1 MYKKLKRKIVAAMIL
16 SLLTLFIGTLAV
28 IFLTSYHDMLA
39 ADRDMMALYAQAY
52 WENGTPSE
60 AFDSPPNVENGQPPQ
75 HIAPG
80 GSGSQFYSVEIDKAG
95 KIAAINNEPHRSGLD
110 NEDMAEMARKLAAHA
125 RPDGVREAWVYHT
138 ETRDG
143 RTLVVMLDNTLVSES
158 ASALLKNTLRYGIVM
173 VLVLLLL
180 SLWSAQ
186 RMVRPLEENDARQRR
201 FIADA
206 SHELK
211 TPVAVIDTNAVLLR
225 KDVGESRWLDNI
237 EAENRRM
244 GTLVGQMLTLSRLEK
259 PVIAHETQDLSR
271 IVEGAVLAFEGVGY
285 EKGHT
290 LEVEIAESIA
300 IVGDGERLK
309 SLMSIL
315 LDNAMEYALENAPVH
330 IRLKKERGRAV
341 LRVSNPSSAISN
353 GQTARLFERF
363 YRVDEAR
370 NGGTVKQ
377 HYGLGLS
384 IARKIVEAHKGSI
397 RAEYVNGCFTVDVSF
412 PAT

>member
-1 MYKKLKRKIVAAMIL
+1 VYKKLKRKIVAAMIL

-52 WENGTPSE
+52 WENGNPSE

-75 HIAPG
+75 HNAPN
-80 GSGSQFYSVEIDKAG
+80 GSGSQFYSIEMDEAG
-95 KIAAINNEPHRSGLD
+95 EIAAINNEPHRSGLD

-180 SLWSAQ
+180 SLWSAR
-186 RMVRPLEENDARQRR
+186 RMVCPLEENDARQRR

-211 TPVAVIDTNAVLLR
+211 TPVAVIDTNAILLR

-285 EKGHT
+285 EKGHA

-341 LRVSNPSSAISN
+341 LRVSNPSSTISK

-397 RAEYVNGCFTVDVSF
+397 QAEYVNGCFTVDVSF

>member
-16 SLLTLFIGTLAV
+16 SLLTLFIGTLVV
-28 IFLTSYHDMLA
+28 ILLTSYHDMLA

-52 WENGTPSE
+52 WENGNPSD
-60 AFDSPPNVENGQPPQ
+60 AFDPPPNVQNGQPPRY
-75 HIAPG
+75 IAPS
-80 GSGSQFYSVEIDKAG
+80 GSGSQFYSVEMDKVG
-95 KIAAINNEPHRSGLD
+95 EIAAINNEPHRSGLD
-110 NEDMAEMARKLAAHA
+110 DEAMAGMARELTAHA
-125 RPDGVREAWVYHT
+125 RPDGVWEAWVYHT

-158 ASALLKNTLRYGIVM
+158 ASALLKNTLRYGSVM
-173 VLVLLLL
+173 VLVLLSL
-180 SLWSAQ
+180 SLWSAR

-211 TPVAVIDTNAVLLR
+211 TPIAVIDTNAVLLR
-225 KDVGESRWLDNI
+225 KNVGESRWLDNI

-244 GTLVGQMLTLSRLEK
+244 GTLVGQMLKLSRLDK
-259 PVIAHETQDLSR
+259 FAIAHETQDLSR
-271 IVEGAVLAFEGVGY
+271 IVEGAALAFEGVGY
-285 EKGHT
+285 EKGHA
-290 LEVEIAESIA
+290 LKVEIEESIA
-300 IVGDGERLK
+300 IEGDGERLK

-315 LDNAMEYALENAPVH
+315 LDNAMEYALENAPVS
-330 IRLKKERGRAV
+330 IRLKKERGCAA
-341 LRVSNPSSAISN
+341 LCVSNPSAAISDT
-353 GQTARLFERF
+353 QTARLFERF

-370 NGGTVKQ
+370 SGGTVKQ

-384 IARKIVEAHKGSI
+384 IAREIVEAHKGSI

-412 PAT
+412 PAA

>member
-28 IFLTSYHDMLA
+28 IFLTSYHDMLS

-52 WENGTPSE
+52 WENGNPSGV
-60 AFDSPPNVENGQPPQ
+60 FDPPPNADGGQPPQ

-110 NEDMAEMARKLAAHA
+110 DEAMAGMARELTAHA
-125 RPDGVREAWVYHT
+125 RPDGVWEAWVYHT

-180 SLWSAQ
+180 SLWSAR

-211 TPVAVIDTNAVLLR
+211 TPIAVIDTNAVLLR

-237 EAENRRM
+237 ETENRRM
-244 GTLVGQMLTLSRLEK
+244 GTLVGQMLMLSRLDK
-259 PVIAHETQDLSR
+259 FAIAHETQDLSR
-271 IVEGAVLAFEGVGY
+271 IVEGAALAFEGVGY
-285 EKGHT
+285 EKGHA
-290 LEVEIAESIA
+290 LKVEIEESIA
-300 IVGDGERLK
+300 IEGDGERLK

-315 LDNAMEYALENAPVH
+315 LDNAMEYALENAPVS
-330 IRLKKERGRAV
+330 IRLKKERGCAA
-341 LRVSNPSSAISN
+341 LCVSNPSAAISDT
-353 GQTARLFERF
+353 QTARLFERF

-370 NGGTVKQ
+370 SGGTVKQ

-384 IARKIVEAHKGSI
+384 IAREIVEAHKGSI

-412 PAT
+412 PAA